1 MDPEC
6 FAQDVL
12 GCHLC
17 KTTTPPMYCDVCHIH
32 LCKAC
37 VGEHLSSEFKDH
49 KVVPFEMRGSTTK
62 CQKHSSKICELH
74 CVQCNIP
81 ICATCVSSKDHRGH
95 EFVEVLKLIE
105 NKKEAIRRDLTE
117 FELSIYPKYKKI
129 ASYILAQKDNINT
142 NSKKLTTALGKQEED
157 LRKEIDSI
165 VKKLKSAL
173 DKIDSR
179 YLAVLNRQEDE
190 IAQTISKITQNITD
204 LNTLLNSN
212 DAIHVFAYKS
222 KNAEFR
228 RLPPKLKISL
238 PSLTSQKIN
247 KEQLYQLFGS
257 LSAFCITSDDNGY
270 TTDSPDAETFH
281 SEKSL
286 LDEPRIITEIKT
298 EYGDNSELHSVS
310 CLSDDYIW
318 TCGIEKIM
326 RLVSLQEK
334 LVKEIETNSRTRPGD
349 IAVSNG
355 YLVYT
360 DYNERAVNILKNKKL
375 NRVARLQGWR
385 PRSVCISSTG
395 DFLVV
400 MDSDDYQQVKIVRYS
415 SSDFKEKQC
424 IQSNDNGERLYS
436 PGDFSKYISENK
448 NLDICVADYRAGAVV
463 VVNQAGKLRFTYTG
477 PSSTTKESFCP
488 VGITTD
494 SQSRILT
501 ADFWNNRIHIFEKD
515 GQFLQYIDD
524 CDIQRPWGLCVD
536 TRDNLFVAECKTCKV
551 KKIQYYV

>member
-1 MDPEC
+1 MDERW
-6 FAQDVL
+6 AQDVL
-12 GCHLC
+12 RCHLC
-17 KTTTPPMYCDVCHIH
+17 DISGPTMYCDICQIH
-32 LCKAC
+32 LCKEC

-49 KVVPFEMRGSTTK
+49 KVVPYKMRGSTVK

-74 CVQCNIP
+74 CVQCDIP
-81 ICATCVSSKDHRGH
+81 ICATCVSLEDHKDHGIV
-95 EFVEVLKLIE
+95 EFLKHIE

-117 FELSIYPKYKKI
+117 FELSIYPKYKEI
-129 ASYILAQKDNINT
+129 ASYISVQKGNINT
-142 NSKKLTTALGKQEED
+142 NSEKLTTALDKQKED
-157 LRKEIDSI
+157 LQKEIDDI
-165 VKKLKSAL
+165 LRKLKSAL

-190 IAQTISKITQNITD
+190 IAQTISKITQNID
-204 LNTLLNSN
+204 NLNILLNSN
-212 DAIHVFAYKS
+212 DASLVSAYKS
-222 KNAEFR
+222 MNAEFR
-228 RLPPKLKISL
+228 SLPPKLTISL

-247 KEQLYQLFGS
+247 KEQLYQQFGS
-257 LSAFCITSDDNGY
+257 LSAFCITSDDSGY
-270 TTDSPDAETFH
+270 TIDSPDAETLP
-281 SEKSL
+281 SERSL
-286 LDEPRIITEIKT
+286 LDESRIITEIKT
-298 EYGDNSELHSVS
+298 EYGDNNELYSVS

-318 TCGIEKIM
+318 TCGNEKIM
-326 RLVSLQEK
+326 KLVSLQGK

-349 IAVSNG
+349 ITVTNG

-400 MDSDDYQQVKIVRYS
+400 IDSDDYQQVKIVRYS

-424 IQSNDNGERLYS
+424 IQSNDNGEPLYS
-436 PGDFSKYISENK
+436 LGDFSKYISENK
-448 NLDICVADYRAGAVV
+448 NLDICVADYGAAAVV

-477 PSSTTKESFCP
+477 PSSTIKESFCP

-501 ADFWNNRIHIFEKD
+501 ADYWNNRIHIFEQD
-515 GQFLQYIDD
+515 GQFLRCIDD

-536 TRDNLFVAECKTCKV
+536 SKDNLFVAECKTRKV